1 MQHIQTG
8 HIPSHWRG
16 CYNVWKCGY
25 AIRVSSHHLRP
36 DEHLDGTKTSRP
48 PLSGGR
54 TSIHHDTSPQWKCN
68 SSGEHESKNNDH
80 SSVYGALITGSRMG
94 GADCAL
100 GGVELGLG
108 LPSFQSMN
116 PDVNWQCG
124 QLSALKTTR
133 GAEVLAVDWLHHQER
148 PVNEPGLTAQE
159 EACSEWGCSIP
170 DIHILAATAFDNL
183 LASE

>member
-1 MQHIQTG
+1 
-8 HIPSHWRG
+8 
-16 CYNVWKCGY
+16 
-25 AIRVSSHHLRP
+25 
-36 DEHLDGTKTSRP
+36 
-48 PLSGGR
+48 
-54 TSIHHDTSPQWKCN
+54 
-68 SSGEHESKNNDH
+68 
-80 SSVYGALITGSRMG
+80 MG

-159 EACSEWGCSIP
+159 EACSE
-170 DIHILAATAFDNL
+170 
-183 LASE
+183 